1 MALKEIKKE
10 EITDDLKGIL
20 LNLDNGDLISVDAI
34 KTKWK
39 FKSRQDVL
47 RYALA
52 VIAQSDNPV
61 VYVSKGS
68 DKVGLTPN
76 KDLLEESVT
85 ESKVQ

>member
-52 VIAQSDNPV
+52 VIAQSDNPIV
-61 VYVSKGS
+61 FGKVYQAY
-68 DKVGLTPN
+68 
-76 KDLLEESVT
+76 LLDFRFSNT
-85 ESKVQ
+85 FFK